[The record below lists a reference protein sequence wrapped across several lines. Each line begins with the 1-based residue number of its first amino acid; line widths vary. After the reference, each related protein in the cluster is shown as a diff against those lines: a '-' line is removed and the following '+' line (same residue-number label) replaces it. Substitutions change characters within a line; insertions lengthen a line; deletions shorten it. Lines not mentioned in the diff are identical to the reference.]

1 MNLIEYACR
10 SFESR
15 NLDCNIDPDLSM
27 EERAGTYYNCSMLP
41 LFDLGSL
48 HHDFY
53 LLNIRLGQPL
63 PLTVF
68 TGNFRFPSAY
78 MTVDKETISI
88 NTELGRY

>member
-1 MNLIEYACR
+1 MLNSR

-53 LLNIRLGQPL
+53 LLNIRSSYPFTSYSLGISGFPL
-63 PLTVF
+63 LT
-68 TGNFRFPSAY
+68 
-78 MTVDKETISI
+78 
-88 NTELGRY
+88 

>member
-1 MNLIEYACR
+1 MHAR

-53 LLNIRLGQPL
+53 LLNIRLGQHPL
-63 PLTVF
+63 ASHYIHWEFKV
-68 TGNFRFPSAY
+68 S
-78 MTVDKETISI
+78 
-88 NTELGRY
+88 LGLYDC

>member
-1 MNLIEYACR
+1 MNNIISKKYKCWYIEHPYAR

-53 LLNIRLGQPL
+53 LLNIRFFL
-63 PLTVF
+63 PLCPT
-68 TGNFRFPSAY
+68 
-78 MTVDKETISI
+78 
-88 NTELGRY
+88 

>member
-1 MNLIEYACR
+1 MPGRAVYYFSVLLSVDILNTPNCR

-53 LLNIRLGQPL
+53 LLNIRLG
-63 PLTVF
+63 
-68 TGNFRFPSAY
+68 
-78 MTVDKETISI
+78 
-88 NTELGRY
+88 

>member
-1 MNLIEYACR
+1 MLNSR

-53 LLNIRLGQPL
+53 LLNIRSSYPCLISYSLGISGFPL
-63 PLTVF
+63 LT
-68 TGNFRFPSAY
+68 
-78 MTVDKETISI
+78 
-88 NTELGRY
+88 

>member
-1 MNLIEYACR
+1 MNTSNSR

-53 LLNIRLGQPL
+53 LLNIRWTFTPPL
-63 PLTVF
+63 PAILKYVSHYDTLRKSCV
-68 TGNFRFPSAY
+68 
-78 MTVDKETISI
+78 
-88 NTELGRY
+88 